1 MKQQITGS
9 EALLKSLI
17 AEGVDT
23 IFGYPGGAVI
33 PVYDQLY
40 DYKEQ
45 LKHVLVRHEQCA
57 THAAQGYARV
67 SGKVGVAL
75 VTSGP
80 GATNTLTGIADAM
93 IDSTPLVV
101 ITGQV
106 ASPLLGTD
114 AFQEIDVIGIT
125 LPITKWAYQV
135 RKPEDI
141 AWAVSRAF
149 YIASTGRPGPVV
161 LDIAK
166 DAQVGMVD
174 FEYQKA
180 DYIRSY
186 QPEPEIRMEGIQE
199 AAKLI
204 NEAKKPFCLVGQGV
218 ILAGAEE
225 ELTEFLSKNDIPAGC
240 TTLGLSALPTDF
252 PLNKGML
259 GMHGNVGP
267 NRKTNECDVLIAVG
281 MRFDDRV
288 TGDLSTYAKQA
299 KVVHLDI
306 DDSEIG
312 KNVPV
317 DVRVLGNAKKTLP
330 LITALLETRKR
341 AEWNEAFEPDAQEE
355 YEKVIEK
362 ELFPTDGCLK
372 MGEVIRKISEAT
384 NNEAVLVT
392 DVGQNQMM
400 GVRYFKYKQTRSV
413 VTSGGLGTMGFG
425 LPAAIGA
432 KMGAPERTVCLF
444 TGDGGLQMTIQ
455 ELGTIMQEQLN
466 VKIIL
471 LNNNF
476 LGMVR
481 QWQELFFQ
489 DRYSATV
496 MKNPNFV
503 MIAKAYGI
511 ASREVQKRE
520 ELDEAI
526 REMLEHDGPYL
537 LMANVEEK
545 GLVYPMIPA
554 GATITNILMGD

>member
-45 LKHVLVRHEQCA
+45 LKHVLVRHEQGA

-186 QPEPEIRMEGIQE
+186 QPEPEIKMEGIQE

-330 LITALLETRKR
+330 LITELLETRKR
-341 AEWNEAFEPDAQEE
+341 DEWNSAFESDAREE

-362 ELFPTDGCLK
+362 ELYPTEGYLK

-400 GVRYFKYKQTRSV
+400 SVRYFKYKQTRSV

-432 KMGAPERTVCLF
+432 KMGAPERTVCFF

-455 ELGTIMQEQLN
+455 ELGTIMQERLN

-489 DRYSATV
+489 NRYSATV
-496 MKNPNFV
+496 MENPDFV

-537 LMANVEEK
+537 LVADVEEK